1 MDWYPVSG
9 LSVRVP
15 LHQKVRQGVTAFSR
29 MRNLKESAK
38 ALRELLE
45 QRILVLDG
53 AMGTMLQQR
62 DLTAEDFGG
71 AALEGCNEN
80 LVRARPD
87 VVLDIHRKYLDAG
100 ADIIETNTFG
110 STPLVLGEYGL
121 SDKAYEISK
130 RAAELARQAADEFAK
145 PGRPRF
151 VGGSMGP
158 TTKAITVTG
167 GVTFP
172 ELREA
177 YYVQAKGLVE
187 GGSDLLLVETSQDTR
202 NIKAALL
209 AIKQLSREIGSE
221 IPVIVS
227 VTIEP
232 MGSML
237 AGQNIEAV
245 WASLRHVKPLAFGM
259 NCATGPEFMTDHI
272 RTLSQLTSEFVSCY
286 PNAGLPDE
294 EGKYLETPTSLAAQ
308 LEKFVDHGWLNF
320 VGGCCGT
327 TEKHIRAIA
336 QMVEGKKPRVR
347 PAEAHRAVYS
357 GIETIEAEESTRPLL
372 VGERTN
378 VIGSRLFKN
387 LVAEEKWEEAS
398 EIARRQV
405 RGGAHVVDV
414 CLQSTERDEKKDI
427 EPFYEKLIRKVK
439 APVMIDTT
447 DPTAIAMALT
457 YCQGKS
463 IINSINLE
471 DGEEK
476 FERVVPM
483 AHDFG
488 AAVVVGCIDEDPL
501 QAQAFTRERK
511 LAVAQRSY
519 KLLTEKYGL
528 APEDIIFDPLVFPC
542 ATGDE
547 NYIGG
552 AVETMEGIRLIKK
565 ALPDVRTILGISNV
579 SFGLPAGAR
588 EVVNSVFLYYCTK
601 AGLDLAIVNTEKLER
616 FASIPAHE
624 RELAENLLFSHPP
637 KDVPADHTHAE
648 LLRDVPADWRE
659 QKKEQRAAVNQYYIA
674 AIAEHFRTTTKKGK
688 TRAADLPL
696 DERLANYI
704 IEGTRDGLINDL
716 ERKRGEGAAPLDI
729 VNGPLMAGMAEVGR
743 LFNANEL
750 IVAEVLQSAEAMK
763 AAVSH
768 LEQFMEKADTAKR
781 GKVVLATV
789 KGDVHDI
796 GKNLVEII
804 LKNNGY
810 DVVNLGIKVPPEELI
825 KAYQEHKPDAIGL
838 SGLLV
843 KSAQQMVITASDLK
857 DAGISIPMLV
867 GGAALSAKFTQT
879 KIAPSYGK
887 AVCYAKDAMTGLR
900 LMNELMDPTT
910 RETVLRDHTASGN
923 GVSVSTTVIVKEI
936 PTIARSPRVRVD
948 LPIPAVATLERK
960 VRLVPDLRE
969 VWSYINPFMLYGRH
983 LGYRGDFEKRF
994 EEREPKAVELFESM
1008 EEVKREA
1015 AEFMKPRVVWQF
1027 FEAESEGNAL
1037 HVFAPG
1043 GTEPLQTF
1051 QLPRQRQGDFLCLSD
1066 YVLPPK
1072 DGKRDHLAL
1081 FVVSAGEGVRGRG
1094 EKAKNDGY
1102 YFKSHGLQ
1110 ALAIETAEA
1119 CAEWLHRRIR
1129 EDWGFPDPP
1138 ELTMAQR
1145 FTSRYRGKRY
1155 SFGYPACPNLE
1166 DQAGLWKLLRP
1177 EDIGVQLTEGMMMDP
1192 EASVSALV
1200 FQHPDCTYFSVGDG
1214 GEA

>member
-1 MDWYPVSG
+1 
-9 LSVRVP
+9 
-15 LHQKVRQGVTAFSR
+15 
-29 MRNLKESAK
+29 MRNLNESAK
-38 ALRELLE
+38 ALRELLSE
-45 QRILVLDG
+45 RILVLDG

-62 DLTAEDFGG
+62 NLTAEDFGG

-80 LVRARPD
+80 LVRTRPD
-87 VVLDIHRKYLDAG
+87 VVLDIHRKYFEAG
-100 ADIIETNTFG
+100 SDIVETNSFG
-110 STPLVLGEYGL
+110 GAPIVLAEYGL
-121 SDKAYEISK
+121 SADAHELNK
-130 RAAELARQAADEFAK
+130 RAGELARQAADEFSK

-151 VGGSMGP
+151 VAGSVGP

-167 GVTFP
+167 GVTF
-172 ELREA
+172 EGLGEA
-177 YYVQAKGLVE
+177 YYAQAKGLVE
-187 GGSDLLLVETSQDTR
+187 GGVDLLLVETCQDTR

-209 AIKQLSREIGSE
+209 AIQRLSKEIGMQV
-221 IPVIVS
+221 PVIVS

-232 MGSML
+232 MGTML
-237 AGQNIEAV
+237 AGQTVEAM
-245 WASLRHVKPLAFGM
+245 WASLRHARPLAFGM

-272 RTLSQLTSEFVSCY
+272 RTLSQLSSEFVSCY

-308 LEKFVDHGWLNF
+308 LERFVDHGWLNF

-327 TEKHIRAIA
+327 TEQHIRAIA
-336 QMVEGKKPRVR
+336 QMVQGKKPRVR
-347 PAEAHRAVYS
+347 PSESHRAVYS
-357 GIETIEAEESTRPLL
+357 GIETIEAEDSTRPLL

-405 RGGAHVVDV
+405 KGGAHIVDV

-427 EPFYEKLIRKVK
+427 PPFYEKLIRKVK
-439 APVMIDTT
+439 APVMVDTT
-447 DPTAIAMALT
+447 DATAIELALT
-457 YCQGKS
+457 YCQGKA

-476 FERVVPM
+476 FERVVPI

-488 AAVVVGCIDEDPL
+488 AAVVVGCIDEDKL

-552 AVETMEGIRLIKK
+552 AVETVEGIRLIKQ
-565 ALPDVRTILGISNV
+565 ALPDARTILGISNV

-601 AGLDLAIVNTEKLER
+601 AGLDLAIVNTERLER
-616 FASIPAHE
+616 FASIPQHE
-624 RELAENLLFSHPP
+624 RDLAENLLFSHPP
-637 KDVPADHTHAE
+637 KEVPTDHSQAE
-648 LLRDVPADWRE
+648 LLRNVPADWRE
-659 QKKEQRAAVNQYYIA
+659 QKKEQRAAVNQYHIA
-674 AIAEHFRTTTKKGK
+674 AIAEYFRTAKKK
-688 TRAADLPL
+688 EKKRAADLPL

-704 IEGTRDGLINDL
+704 IEGTRDGLIADL
-716 ERKRGEGAAPLDI
+716 ERKRAEGAAPLDI
-729 VNGPLMAGMAEVGR
+729 INGPLMTGMAEVGR

-763 AAVSH
+763 ASVNH

-781 GKVVLATV
+781 GKIVLATV

-825 KAYQEHKPDAIGL
+825 KAYLQHHPDAIGL

-843 KSAQQMVITASDLK
+843 KSAQQMVITASDLRG
-857 DAGISIPMLV
+857 AGIEIPLLV
-867 GGAALSAKFTQT
+867 GGAALSARFTQT

-900 LMNELMDPTT
+900 LMNGLMDPAT
-910 RETVLRDHTASGN
+910 REQVLSENAASGN
-923 GVSVSTTVIVKEI
+923 GVAVATTVKVAEI
-936 PTIARSPRVRVD
+936 PKVLRSPKVRTD
-948 LPIPAVATLERK
+948 LPIPKVAYLDRK
-960 VRLVPDLRE
+960 VRLVPDLQD

-983 LGYRGDFEKRF
+983 MGFRGDFEKRF
-994 EEREPKAVELFESM
+994 AERDAKAVELFENM

-1015 AEFMKPRVVWQF
+1015 AEFMKPRAVWQF
-1027 FEAESEGNAL
+1027 FEAEADGEEMHL
-1037 HVFAPG
+1037 FVPG
-1043 GTEPLQTF
+1043 GAEPVHTF
-1051 QLPRQRQGDFLCLSD
+1051 RFPRQRVGEYLCLSD
-1066 YVLPPK
+1066 YVLPPQ
-1072 DGKRDHLAL
+1072 DGKRDHVAL
-1081 FVVSAGEGVRGRG
+1081 FVVTAGEGVRERS

-1102 YFKSHGLQ
+1102 YFKSHGMQ
-1110 ALAIETAEA
+1110 ALAIESAEA

-1129 EDWGFPDPP
+1129 EDWGFPDPS
-1138 ELTMAQR
+1138 EMTMAQR

-1166 DQAGLWKLLRP
+1166 DQAGIWKLLRP
-1177 EDIGVQLTEGMMMDP
+1177 DEIGVQLTDGFMMDP

-1200 FQHPDCTYFSVGDG
+1200 FQHPDCTYFSVGD
-1214 GEA
+1214 A

>member
-1 MDWYPVSG
+1 MAIWAI
-9 LSVRVP
+9 LSCKRARSNAF
-15 LHQKVRQGVTAFSR
+15 QK
-29 MRNLKESAK
+29 MRNLNESAK
-38 ALRELLE
+38 ALRELLA

-53 AMGTMLQQR
+53 AMGTMLQQCN
-62 DLTAEDFGG
+62 LTAEDFGG

-80 LVRARPD
+80 LVRTRPD
-87 VVLDIHRKYLDAG
+87 VVLDIHRKYFEAG
-100 ADIIETNTFG
+100 SDIVETNSFG
-110 STPLVLGEYGL
+110 GAPIVLAEYGL
-121 SDKAYEISK
+121 AADAHLLNK
-130 RAAELARQAADEFAK
+130 RAGELARQAADEFST
-145 PGRPRF
+145 PGKPRF
-151 VGGSMGP
+151 VAGSMGP

-167 GVTFP
+167 GVTF
-172 ELREA
+172 EGLLEA
-177 YYVQAKGLVE
+177 YYTHAKGLVE
-187 GGSDLLLVETSQDTR
+187 GGVDLLLVETSQDTR
-202 NIKAALL
+202 NIKAAIL
-209 AIKQLSREIGSE
+209 AIHRLSREIGSAV
-221 IPVIVS
+221 PFIVS

-232 MGSML
+232 MGTML
-237 AGQNIEAV
+237 AGQTIEAL
-245 WASLRHVKPLAFGM
+245 WASLRHAKPLAFGM

-272 RTLSQLTSEFVSCY
+272 RTLSQLTGEFVSCY

-294 EGKYLETPTSLAAQ
+294 EGKYLETPTTLAAQ
-308 LEKFVDHGWLNF
+308 LEKFADHGWLNF

-336 QMVEGKKPRVR
+336 QMAEGKKPRIR
-347 PAEAHRAVYS
+347 PAESHRAVYS
-357 GIETIEAEESTRPLL
+357 GIEAIEAEDSTRPLL

-405 RGGAHVVDV
+405 RGGAQVVDV

-427 EPFYEKLIRKVK
+427 PPFYEKLIRKVK
-439 APVMIDTT
+439 APLMIDTT
-447 DPTAIAMALT
+447 DPTAIELALT

-476 FERVVPM
+476 FERVVPI
-483 AHDFG
+483 AHEFG
-488 AAVVVGCIDEDPL
+488 AAVVVGCIDEDRL

-511 LAVAQRSY
+511 LAIAERSY
-519 KLLTEKYGL
+519 KLLTGKYGL
-528 APEDIIFDPLVFPC
+528 GPEDVIFDPLVFPC

-552 AVETMEGIRLIKK
+552 AVETVEGIRLIKQ

-601 AGLDLAIVNTEKLER
+601 AGLDLAIVNTEKIER
-616 FASIPAHE
+616 FASILPHE

-637 KDVPADHTHAE
+637 KDVPADHSNAA
-648 LLRDVPADWRE
+648 LLRDVPADWRK
-659 QKKEQRAAVNQYYIA
+659 QSKEQRAAVNQYYIV
-674 AIAEHFRTTTKKGK
+674 AITEHFRTAKKK
-688 TRAADLPL
+688 EKARAADLPL
-696 DERLANYI
+696 DERLSNYI
-704 IEGTRDGLINDL
+704 IEGTRDGLISDL
-716 ERKRGEGAAPLDI
+716 EKKRGEGTSPLDI

-810 DVVNLGIKVPPEELI
+810 EVVNLGIKVPPEELI

-843 KSAQQMVITASDLK
+843 KSAQQMVTTASDLK
-857 DAGISIPMLV
+857 DAGIEIPLLV

-900 LMNELMDPTT
+900 LMNELMDPVT
-910 RETVLRDHTASGN
+910 RGTVVREHTSSGN
-923 GVSVSTTVIVKEI
+923 GFGVTTTVSVKEI
-936 PTIARSPRVRVD
+936 PKVTRSPRVRTD
-948 LPIPAVATLERK
+948 FPIAPVQYLDRK
-960 VRLVPDLRE
+960 IRLVPDLRE
-969 VWSYINPFMLYGRH
+969 VWGYINPFMLYGRH
-983 LGYRGDFEKRF
+983 MGFRGDFEKRLT
-994 EEREPKAVELFESM
+994 ERDPKAIELFESM
-1008 EEVKREA
+1008 EEVKKEA
-1015 AEFMKPRVVWQF
+1015 AEFMKVRAVWQF
-1027 FEAESEGNAL
+1027 FEAEAAGDSLQLFGPGESESV
-1037 HVFAPG
+1037 H
-1043 GTEPLQTF
+1043 TF
-1051 QLPRQRQGDFLCLSD
+1051 RFPRQRQGDFLCLSD
-1066 YVLPPK
+1066 YVLPAQN
-1072 DGKRDHLAL
+1072 GRRDHVAL
-1081 FVVSAGEGVRGRG
+1081 FVVTAGEGIRSRS
-1094 EKAKNDGY
+1094 EEAKNDGY

-1110 ALAIETAEA
+1110 ALAIETAEG

-1138 ELTMAQR
+1138 DLTMAQR

-1155 SFGYPACPNLE
+1155 SFGYPACPSLE
-1166 DQAGLWKLLRP
+1166 DQAAIWKLLKP
-1177 EDIGVQLTEGMMMDP
+1177 EEIGVQLTEGFMMDP

-1200 FQHPDCTYFSVGDG
+1200 FQHPDCSYFSAGDAV
-1214 GEA
+1214 EF

>member
-1 MDWYPVSG
+1 MAKRNESG
-9 LSVRVP
+9 
-15 LHQKVRQGVTAFSR
+15 
-29 MRNLKESAK
+29 K
-38 ALRELLE
+38 ALRELLSE
-45 QRILVLDG
+45 RILVLDG

-62 DLTAEDFGG
+62 HLTAEDFGG

-80 LVRARPD
+80 LVRTRPD
-87 VVLDIHRKYLDAG
+87 VVLDIHRKYLGAG
-100 ADIIETNTFG
+100 ADIIETDTFG
-110 STPLVLGEYGL
+110 STSLVLGEYGL
-121 SDKAYEISK
+121 SDQAYEISK
-130 RAAELARQAADEFAK
+130 RAAELARQAADEFADAGK
-145 PGRPRF
+145 PRF

-167 GVTFP
+167 GVTFQGLQ
-172 ELREA
+172 ET
-177 YYVQAKGLVE
+177 YYTQAKGLID
-187 GGSDLLLVETSQDTR
+187 GGADLLMVETCQDTR

-209 AIKQLSREIGSE
+209 AIHELSRETSVE
-221 IPVIVS
+221 VPVIVS
-227 VTIEP
+227 ITIEP
-232 MGSML
+232 MGTML
-237 AGQNIEAV
+237 AGQTIEAV
-245 WASLRHVKPLAFGM
+245 WASLRHAKPLAFGM

-272 RTLSQLTSEFVSCY
+272 RTLSQLTGEFVSCY
-286 PNAGLPDE
+286 PNAGLPNE

-308 LEKFVDHGWLNF
+308 LEKFVDHGWLNL

-327 TEKHIRAIA
+327 TEHHIRAIA
-336 QMVEGKKPRVR
+336 HMVEGKKPRRR
-347 PAEAHRAVYS
+347 PNESHRAVYS

-405 RGGAHVVDV
+405 KGGAHIVDV
-414 CLQSTERDEKKDI
+414 CLQSTDRDEKRDI
-427 EPFYEKLIRKVK
+427 PPFYEKLIRKVK
-439 APVMIDTT
+439 TPIMIDTT
-447 DPTAIAMALT
+447 DATAVQLALT
-457 YCQGKS
+457 YCQGKA

-476 FERVVPM
+476 FDRVVPI
-483 AHDFG
+483 AHEFG
-488 AAVVVGCIDEDPL
+488 AAVVVGCIDEDPV

-528 APEDIIFDPLVFPC
+528 AAEDIIFDPLVFPC

-552 AVETMEGIRLIKK
+552 AVETMEGIRLIKRE
-565 ALPDVRTILGISNV
+565 LPNVRAILGISNV
-579 SFGLPAGAR
+579 SFGLPAAAR

-601 AGLDLAIVNTEKLER
+601 AGLDLAIVNAEKLER
-616 FASIPAHE
+616 FASIPAEE

-637 KDVPADHTHAE
+637 QLPDEHPHAA
-648 LLRDVPADWRE
+648 LLRGVPADWRE
-659 QKKEQRAAVNQYYIA
+659 QSKEQKAAVNQHHIA
-674 AIAEHFRTTTKKGK
+674 AIAEYFRTAKKK
-688 TRAADLPL
+688 EKKRAADLPL

-704 IEGTRDGLINDL
+704 IEGTRDGLVADL
-716 ERKRGEGAAPLDI
+716 ELKRAEGAAPLDI
-729 VNGPLMAGMAEVGR
+729 INGPLMSGMAEVGR

-763 AAVSH
+763 AAVGH
-768 LEQFMEKADTAKR
+768 LEQFMEKSDVTKR
-781 GKVVLATV
+781 GKIVLATV

-810 DVVNLGIKVPPEELI
+810 EVVNLGIKVPPEELI
-825 KAYQEHKPDAIGL
+825 KAYQAHHPDAIGL

-843 KSAQQMVITASDLK
+843 KSAQQMVTTASDLK
-857 DAGISIPMLV
+857 DAGIAIPLLV
-867 GGAALSAKFTQT
+867 GGAALSARFTQT

-900 LMNELMDPTT
+900 LMNELMDPAT
-910 RETVLRDHTASGN
+910 RDRVLQEHTASGN
-923 GVSVSTTVIVKEI
+923 GHVLTTTVRVVESAKVG
-936 PTIARSPRVRVD
+936 RSPKVRTDIQMPRV
-948 LPIPAVATLERK
+948 PYLERK
-960 VRLVPDLRE
+960 VRLVPDLQD
-969 VWSYINPFMLYGRH
+969 VWSYINPYMLYGRH
-983 LGYRGDFEKRF
+983 LGFRGDFAKRF
-994 EEREPKAVELFESM
+994 AERDPKAIELFESL
-1008 EEVKREA
+1008 EEVKSEA
-1015 AEFMKPRVVWQF
+1015 AGFMKPRAVWQF
-1027 FEAESEGNAL
+1027 FEAEPDGDSTHL
-1037 HVFAPG
+1037 FPPG
-1043 GTEPLQTF
+1043 GREPLHTF
-1051 QLPRQRQGDFLCLSD
+1051 RFPRQRTADALCLSD
-1066 YVLPPK
+1066 YVLPPH
-1072 DGKRDHLAL
+1072 DGKRDHIAL
-1081 FVVSAGEGVRGRG
+1081 LVVTAGERVRERS

-1110 ALAIETAEA
+1110 ALAIESAEA

-1138 ELTMAQR
+1138 DMTMAQR

-1166 DQAGLWKLLRP
+1166 DQAGIWKLLRP
-1177 EDIGVQLTEGMMMDP
+1177 EEIGVQLTEGFMMDP

-1200 FQHPDCTYFSVGDG
+1200 FHHPDCSYFSVGDV
-1214 GEA
+1214 GEPQ

>member
-1 MDWYPVSG
+1 
-9 LSVRVP
+9 
-15 LHQKVRQGVTAFSR
+15 
-29 MRNLKESAK
+29 MRKLQESEK
-38 ALRELLE
+38 ALRELLG

-62 DLTAEDFGG
+62 NLTAADFGG
-71 AALEGCNEN
+71 PALEGCNEN
-80 LVRARPD
+80 LVQTRPD
-87 VVLDIHRKYLDAG
+87 VVLDIHRKYYEAG
-100 ADIIETNTFG
+100 ADIVETNSFG
-110 STPLVLGEYGL
+110 GTPLVLAEYGL
-121 SDKAYEISK
+121 QDNAHELNR
-130 RAAELARQAADEFAK
+130 RAAELARQAADEFSTPAK
-145 PGRPRF
+145 PRF
-151 VGGSMGP
+151 VAGSMGP

-167 GVTFP
+167 GVTFDG
-172 ELREA
+172 LRDS

-187 GGSDLLLVETSQDTR
+187 GGSDLLLIETCQDTR
-202 NIKAALL
+202 NIKAAIL
-209 AIKQLSREIGSE
+209 AIQKLSKEIGAP
-221 IPVIVS
+221 IPYVIS

-237 AGQNIEAV
+237 AGQTVEAM
-245 WASLRHVKPLAFGM
+245 WASLRHTHPLAFGM

-272 RTLSQLTSEFVSCY
+272 RTLSTVTGEYVSCY

-294 EGKYLETPTSLAAQ
+294 EGKYLETPTTLAAQ
-308 LEKFVDHGWLNF
+308 LEKFVNHGWLNL

-336 QMVEGKKPRVR
+336 QMVDGKKPRQR
-347 PAEAHRAVYS
+347 TDEPHRAIYS
-357 GIETIEAEESTRPLL
+357 GIDTIEADDQTRPLL

-387 LVAEEKWEEAS
+387 LVAEEKWEEAT

-405 RGGAHVVDV
+405 KGGAHVVDV

-427 EPFYEKLIRKVK
+427 PVFYDKLIRKIK
-439 APVMIDTT
+439 TPVMIDTT
-447 DPTAIAMALT
+447 DPTAVELSLT
-457 YCQGKS
+457 YCQGKA

-476 FERVVPM
+476 FEKVVPI
-483 AHDFG
+483 AHDYG
-488 AAVVVGCIDEDPL
+488 AAVVVGCIDEDPV

-511 LAVAQRSY
+511 LAIAQRSY
-519 KLLTEKYGL
+519 ELLTRKYGL

-552 AVETMEGIRLIKK
+552 AVETMEGIRLIKE
-565 ALPDVRTILGISNV
+565 ALPDTRTILGISNV

-616 FASIPAHE
+616 FASIPEHE
-624 RELAENLLFSHPP
+624 RRLAENLLFQHPP
-637 KDVPADHTHAE
+637 KEVPEGHPQAK
-648 LLRDVPADWRE
+648 LFKNLPADWRQQTKE
-659 QKKEQRAAVNQYYIA
+659 QKAAVNQFHIA
-674 AIAEHFRTTTKKGK
+674 AIAEHFRTAVKKEK
-688 TRAADLPL
+688 VKKEDQPL
-696 DERLANYI
+696 DQRLSNYI
-704 IEGTRDGLINDL
+704 IEGTRDGLVDDL

-729 VNGPLMAGMAEVGR
+729 INGPLMSGMAEVGR

-763 AAVSH
+763 AAVGH

-781 GKVVLATV
+781 GKVILATV

-804 LKNNGY
+804 LKNNGFE
-810 DVVNLGIKVPPEELI
+810 VVNLGIKVPPEDLI
-825 KAYQEHKPDAIGL
+825 KAFQSHHPDAIGL

-843 KSAQQMVITASDLK
+843 KSAQQMVITANDLK
-857 DAGISIPMLV
+857 DAGIGVPLLV
-867 GGAALSAKFTQT
+867 GGAALSAKFTEQ
-879 KIAPSYGK
+879 KIAPSYGG

-900 LMNELMDPTT
+900 LMNELMDPAA
-910 RETVLRDHTASGN
+910 RERVLSQHAASGN
-923 GVSVSTTVIVKEI
+923 GVSVSTTVKLVEK
-936 PTIARSPRVRVD
+936 PTVTRSPKVRVD
-948 LPIPAVATLERK
+948 LPIPAVASLERK

-969 VWSYINPFMLYGRH
+969 VWSYINPYMLFGRH
-983 LGYRGDFEKRF
+983 MGYRGNFEKDLAA
-994 EEREPKAVELFESM
+994 REAKAVELFNEM
-1008 EEVKREA
+1008 EEVKNEA
-1015 AEFMKPRVVWQF
+1015 ATFMKVRAVWQF
-1027 FEAESEGNAL
+1027 FETEPDGEAL
-1037 HVFAPG
+1037 HLFAPG
-1043 GTEPLQTF
+1043 SKEPLTWKF
-1051 QLPRQRQGDFLCLSD
+1051 KRQKTGDQLCLAD
-1066 YVLPPK
+1066 YVLAPK
-1072 DGKRDHLAL
+1072 DGKRDHIAV
-1081 FVVSAGEGVRGRG
+1081 FVVTAGEGVRERS
-1094 EKAKNDGY
+1094 EKAKHDGY

-1110 ALAIETAEA
+1110 ALAIESAEA

-1155 SFGYPACPNLE
+1155 SFGYPACPDLE
-1166 DQAGLWKLLRP
+1166 DQAGIWKLLRP
-1177 EDIGVQLTEGMMMDP
+1177 EEIGVQLTEGFMMDP

-1200 FQHPDCTYFSVGDG
+1200 FQHPDCTYFSVG
-1214 GEA
+1214 ESEVSA

>member
-1 MDWYPVSG
+1 VASFPG
-9 LSVRVP
+9 
-15 LHQKVRQGVTAFSR
+15 
-29 MRNLKESAK
+29 MRNLSESAK
-38 ALRELLE
+38 ALRELLSE
-45 QRILVLDG
+45 RILVLDG

-62 DLTAEDFGG
+62 HLTAEDFGG

-80 LVRARPD
+80 LVRTRPD
-87 VVLDIHRKYLDAG
+87 VVLDIHRKYFEAG
-100 ADIIETNTFG
+100 SDIVETNSFG
-110 STPLVLGEYGL
+110 GAPIVLAEYGL
-121 SDKAYEISK
+121 ATDAHFLNK
-130 RAAELARQAADEFAK
+130 RSAELARQAADEFSKA
-145 PGRPRF
+145 GRPRF
-151 VGGSMGP
+151 VAGSVGP

-167 GVTFP
+167 GVTF
-172 ELREA
+172 EGLREA
-177 YYVQAKGLVE
+177 YYAQAKGLVE
-187 GGSDLLLVETSQDTR
+187 GGVDLLLVETCQDTR

-209 AIKQLSREIGSE
+209 AIQRLSKEIGMQ

-232 MGSML
+232 MGTML
-237 AGQNIEAV
+237 AGQTVEAL
-245 WASLRHVKPLAFGM
+245 WASLRHAKPLAFGM

-272 RTLSQLTSEFVSCY
+272 RTLSQLSSEFVSCY

-327 TEKHIRAIA
+327 TEQHIRAIA

-347 PAEAHRAVYS
+347 PSESHRAVYS
-357 GIETIEAEESTRPLL
+357 GIETIEAEDSTRPLL

-405 RGGAHVVDV
+405 KGGAHIVDV

-427 EPFYEKLIRKVK
+427 PPFYEKLIRKVK
-439 APVMIDTT
+439 APVMVDTT
-447 DPTAIAMALT
+447 DATAIELALT
-457 YCQGKS
+457 YCQGKA

-476 FERVVPM
+476 FERVVPV

-488 AAVVVGCIDEDPL
+488 AAVVVGCIDEDKL

-528 APEDIIFDPLVFPC
+528 GPEDIIFDPLVFPC

-552 AVETMEGIRLIKK
+552 AVETVEGIRLIKQ
-565 ALPDVRTILGISNV
+565 ALPDARTILGISNV

-616 FASIPAHE
+616 FASIPQHE
-624 RELAENLLFSHPP
+624 RDLAENLLFSHPP
-637 KDVPADHTHAE
+637 KDVAADHSQAE
-648 LLRDVPADWRE
+648 LLRNVPPDWRE
-659 QKKEQRAAVNQYYIA
+659 QKKEQRAAVNQYHIA
-674 AIAEHFRTTTKKGK
+674 AIAEYFRTAKKK
-688 TRAADLPL
+688 EKKRAADLPL

-704 IEGTRDGLINDL
+704 IEGTRDGLIADL
-716 ERKRGEGAAPLDI
+716 ERKRAEGATPLEI
-729 VNGPLMAGMAEVGR
+729 INGPLMAGMAEVGR

-763 AAVSH
+763 ASVNH

-781 GKVVLATV
+781 GKIVLATV

-825 KAYQEHKPDAIGL
+825 KAYQAHQPDAIGL

-843 KSAQQMVITASDLK
+843 KSAQQMVITASDLRE
-857 DAGISIPMLV
+857 AGIEIPLLV
-867 GGAALSAKFTQT
+867 GGAALSARFTQT

-900 LMNELMDPTT
+900 LMNQLMDPAT
-910 RETVLRDHTASGN
+910 REQVLLEHAAAGN
-923 GVSVSTTVIVKEI
+923 GFAVSTTGKVAEI
-936 PTIARSPRVRVD
+936 PKVTRSPKVRTD
-948 LPIPAVATLERK
+948 LPIPKVAYLDRK
-960 VRLVPDLRE
+960 VRLIPDLHE

-983 LGYRGDFEKRF
+983 MGFRGDFGKRF
-994 EEREPKAVELFESM
+994 AERDVKAVELFESM

-1015 AEFMKPRVVWQF
+1015 AEFMKPRAVWQF
-1027 FEAESEGNAL
+1027 FEAEAEGEAMHL
-1037 HVFAPG
+1037 FAPG
-1043 GTEPLQTF
+1043 ATEPTHTF
-1051 QLPRQRQGDFLCLSD
+1051 RFPRQRLGDFLCLSD
-1066 YVLPPK
+1066 YVLPQQ
-1072 DGKRDHLAL
+1072 DGKRDHVAL
-1081 FVVSAGEGVRGRG
+1081 FVVTAGEGVRERS

-1102 YFKSHGLQ
+1102 YFKSHGMQ
-1110 ALAIETAEA
+1110 ALAIESAEA

-1138 ELTMAQR
+1138 EMTMAQR

-1155 SFGYPACPNLE
+1155 SFGYPACPNLD
-1166 DQAGLWKLLRP
+1166 DQAGIWKLLRP
-1177 EDIGVQLTEGMMMDP
+1177 EEIGVQLTDGFMMDP

-1200 FQHPDCTYFSVGDG
+1200 FQHPDCTYFSVGDTPDS
-1214 GEA
+1214 

>member
-1 MDWYPVSG
+1 
-9 LSVRVP
+9 
-15 LHQKVRQGVTAFSR
+15 
-29 MRNLKESAK
+29 MRNLNDSGK
-38 ALRELLE
+38 ALRELLS

-62 DLTAEDFGG
+62 NLSAADFGG
-71 AALEGCNEN
+71 PALEGCNEN
-80 LVRARPD
+80 LVRTCPD
-87 VVLDIHRKYLDAG
+87 VVLAVHRKYLEAG
-100 ADIIETNTFG
+100 ADIIETNSFG
-110 STPLVLGEYGL
+110 GTPIVLAEYGL
-121 SDKAYEISK
+121 ASDAHLLNK
-130 RAAELARQAADEFAK
+130 RSAELARQAADEFGTSGK
-145 PGRPRF
+145 PRF
-151 VGGSMGP
+151 VAGSMGP

-167 GVTFP
+167 GITFDH
-172 ELREA
+172 LRQD
-177 YYVQAKGLVE
+177 YYDLAKPLVD
-187 GGSDLLLVETSQDTR
+187 GGADLLIVETAQDTR

-209 AIKQLSREIGSE
+209 AIRQLSREIGFE
-221 IPVIVS
+221 VPFIIS

-237 AGQNIEAV
+237 AGQTIDAM
-245 WASLRHVKPLAFGM
+245 WASLKYAKPLAFGM

-272 RTLSQLTSEFVSCY
+272 RTLSQLTNEFVSCY

-308 LEKFVDHGWLNF
+308 LEKFVGHGWLNL

-327 TEKHIRAIA
+327 TEQHIRAIA
-336 QMVEGKKPRVR
+336 QMAEGKAPRKR
-347 PAEAHRAVYS
+347 PAESHRAIYS
-357 GIETIEAEESTRPLL
+357 GIEAIEAEESTRPLL

-387 LVAEEKWEEAS
+387 LVAEEKWEEAT

-405 RGGAHVVDV
+405 RGGAQVVDV

-427 EPFYEKLIRKVK
+427 TPFYEKLIRKVK
-439 APVMIDTT
+439 PPIMIDTT
-447 DPTAIAMALT
+447 DPAAIELALT

-476 FERVVPM
+476 FERTVPI
-483 AHDFG
+483 AHKYG
-488 AAVVVGCIDEDPL
+488 AAVVVGCIDEDPV

-511 LAVAQRSY
+511 LGIAQRSH

-552 AVETMEGIRLIKK
+552 AVETMEGIRLIKQ

-579 SFGLPAGAR
+579 SFGLPSGAR
-588 EVVNSVFLYYCTK
+588 EVINSVFLYYCTK
-601 AGLDLAIVNTEKLER
+601 AGLDLAIVNTEKIER
-616 FASIPAHE
+616 FASIPANE

-637 KDVPADHTHAE
+637 KNAAADHPNAS
-648 LLRDVPADWRE
+648 LLLSAPADWR
-659 QKKEQRAAVNQYYIA
+659 QQSKAQRAAVNQFWIA
-674 AIAEHFRTTTKKGK
+674 AIAEHFRTAKKKEKARG
-688 TRAADLPL
+688 ADLPL

-704 IEGTRDGLINDL
+704 LEGTRDGLIADL
-716 ERKRGEGAAPLDI
+716 DRKRAEGVAPLDI
-729 VNGPLMAGMAEVGR
+729 INGPLMAGMAEVGR

-763 AAVSH
+763 AAVSY
-768 LEQFMEKADTAKR
+768 LEQFMEKADSAKR

-804 LKNNGY
+804 FKNNGY
-810 DVVNLGIKVPPEELI
+810 DVVNLGIKVPPEDLI
-825 KAYQEHKPDAIGL
+825 RAYQEHHPDAIGL

-857 DAGISIPMLV
+857 DAGIQIPLLV
-867 GGAALSAKFTQT
+867 GGAALSGKFTSQ
-879 KIAPSYGK
+879 KIAPSYGN

-900 LMNELMDPTT
+900 LMNDLSDSERRDL
-910 RETVLRDHTASGN
+910 VLQQHTHA
-923 GVSVSTTVIVKEI
+923 EI
-936 PTIARSPRVRVD
+936 APAVEATPQAFEAPGDERSPKVRRD
-948 LPIPAVATLERK
+948 LPIPSVTTLERK

-983 LGYRGDFEKRF
+983 MGYRGNFEKNL
-994 EEREPKAVELFESM
+994 ESREPKAVELFGEM
-1008 EEVKREA
+1008 EQVKNEA
-1015 AEFMKPRVVWQF
+1015 LGFMKVRAVWQF
-1027 FEAESEGNAL
+1027 FEAEPDGDVLNIYSAGGEKPL
-1037 HVFAPG
+1037 HSWRFKRQKG
-1043 GTEPLQTF
+1043 GDQ
-1051 QLPRQRQGDFLCLSD
+1051 LCLSD
-1066 YVLPPK
+1066 YVMDPK
-1072 DGKRDHLAL
+1072 DGKRDHVAL
-1081 FVVSAGEGVRGRG
+1081 FVVTAGEGVRLRA
-1094 EKAKNDGY
+1094 EQAKHEGF
-1102 YFKSHGLQ
+1102 YFRSHGLQ

-1129 EDWGFPDPP
+1129 EDWGFPDPADM
-1138 ELTMAQR
+1138 TMAER
-1145 FTSRYRGKRY
+1145 FTSRYR
-1155 SFGYPACPNLE
+1155 
-1166 DQAGLWKLLRP
+1166 
-1177 EDIGVQLTEGMMMDP
+1177 
-1192 EASVSALV
+1192 
-1200 FQHPDCTYFSVGDG
+1200 
-1214 GEA
+1214 

>member
-1 MDWYPVSG
+1 
-9 LSVRVP
+9 
-15 LHQKVRQGVTAFSR
+15 
-29 MRNLKESAK
+29 MRNLNESAK
-38 ALRELLE
+38 ALRELLSE
-45 QRILVLDG
+45 RILVLDG

-62 DLTAEDFGG
+62 HLTAEDFGG

-80 LVRARPD
+80 LVRTRPD
-87 VVLDIHRKYLDAG
+87 VVLDIHRKYFEAG
-100 ADIIETNTFG
+100 SDIVETNSFG
-110 STPLVLGEYGL
+110 GATIVLAEYGL
-121 SDKAYEISK
+121 AADAHFLNK
-130 RAAELARQAADEFAK
+130 RAAELARQAADEFST
-145 PGRPRF
+145 PGKPRF
-151 VGGSMGP
+151 VAGSVGP

-167 GVTFP
+167 GVTF
-172 ELREA
+172 EGLGEA
-177 YYVQAKGLVE
+177 YYAQAKGLVE
-187 GGSDLLLVETSQDTR
+187 GGVDLLLVETCQDTR

-209 AIKQLSREIGSE
+209 AIQKLSKEIGMQV
-221 IPVIVS
+221 PVIVS

-232 MGSML
+232 MGTML
-237 AGQNIEAV
+237 AGQTVEAM
-245 WASLRHVKPLAFGM
+245 WASLRHAKPLAFGM

-272 RTLSQLTSEFVSCY
+272 RTLSQLSSEFVSCY

-327 TEKHIRAIA
+327 TEQHIRAIA

-347 PAEAHRAVYS
+347 PGESHRAVYS
-357 GIETIEAEESTRPLL
+357 GIETIEAEDSTRPLL

-405 RGGAHVVDV
+405 KGGAHIVDV

-427 EPFYEKLIRKVK
+427 PVFYEKLIRKVK

-447 DPTAIAMALT
+447 DATAIELALT
-457 YCQGKS
+457 YCQGKA

-488 AAVVVGCIDEDPL
+488 AAVVVGCIDEDKL

-528 APEDIIFDPLVFPC
+528 GPEDIIFDPLVFPC

-552 AVETMEGIRLIKK
+552 AVETVEGIRLIKQ

-616 FASIPAHE
+616 FASIPQHE

-637 KDVPADHTHAE
+637 KDVPAEHSSAE
-648 LLRDVPADWRE
+648 LLHNVPADWRE
-659 QKKEQRAAVNQYYIA
+659 QKKEQRAAVNQYHIA
-674 AIAEHFRTTTKKGK
+674 AIAEYFRTAKKK
-688 TRAADLPL
+688 EKKLAADLPL

-704 IEGTRDGLINDL
+704 IEGTRDGLIADL
-716 ERKRGEGAAPLDI
+716 ERKRAEGAAPLEI
-729 VNGPLMAGMAEVGR
+729 INGPLMTGMAEVGR

-763 AAVSH
+763 ASVNH

-781 GKVVLATV
+781 GKIVLATV

-825 KAYQEHKPDAIGL
+825 KAYLQHHPDAIGL

-857 DAGISIPMLV
+857 DAGIEIPLLV
-867 GGAALSAKFTQT
+867 GGAALSARFTQT
-879 KIAPSYGK
+879 KIAPSYGR

-900 LMNELMDPTT
+900 LMNQLMDPAT
-910 RETVLRDHTASGN
+910 REQVLHEHAAAGN
-923 GVSVSTTVIVKEI
+923 GFAVATTVKVTEI
-936 PTIARSPRVRVD
+936 RKITRSPKVRTD
-948 LPIPAVATLERK
+948 LPIPKVGYLDKK
-960 VRLVPDLRE
+960 VRLVPDLNE

-983 LGYRGDFEKRF
+983 MGFRGDFEKRF
-994 EEREPKAVELFESM
+994 AQRDPKAVELFESM
-1008 EEVKREA
+1008 EEVKRDA
-1015 AEFMKPRVVWQF
+1015 AEFMKPRAVWQF
-1027 FEAESEGNAL
+1027 FEAEADGEAMHL
-1037 HVFAPG
+1037 FVPG
-1043 GTEPLQTF
+1043 GAEPVHTF
-1051 QLPRQRQGDFLCLSD
+1051 RFPRQRVGDFLCLSD
-1066 YVLPPK
+1066 YVLPPQN
-1072 DGKRDHLAL
+1072 GKRDHIAL
-1081 FVVSAGEGVRGRG
+1081 FVVTAGEGVRERS
-1094 EKAKNDGY
+1094 EKAKNEGY
-1102 YFKSHGLQ
+1102 YFKSHGMQ
-1110 ALAIETAEA
+1110 ALAIESAEA

-1138 ELTMAQR
+1138 EMTMAQR

-1166 DQAGLWKLLRP
+1166 DQAGIWKLLRP
-1177 EDIGVQLTEGMMMDP
+1177 EEIGVQLTEGFMMDP

-1200 FQHPDCTYFSVGDG
+1200 FHHPDCTYFSVGDTTD
-1214 GEA
+1214 E